1 MMRVFILCALAMI
14 SSPANAKTWRV
25 SVVEVLDGDTFVS
38 DREVFGK
45 RQSIR
50 LLGVDTPE
58 IDKAQCEAERT
69 AGVAAR
75 DYLAAQIALAGGKA
89 TLRRVKLDKYGGR
102 WNAQVWLSIGG
113 KSVDVTALIVT
124 QGHGRKYRGDARDP
138 MSWCNGGGADLAGQ

>member
-1 MMRVFILCALAMI
+1 MRLRSLLVLCVLTMI
-14 SSPANAKTWRV
+14 CSPANAKTWRV

-45 RQSIR
+45 RQNIR

-58 IDKAQCEAERT
+58 IDKAQCDVERV
-69 AGVAAR
+69 AGIAAR
-75 DYLAAQIALAGGKA
+75 DYLAAQIALSGGKV

-113 KSVDVTALIVT
+113 KSVEATALIVT
-124 QGHGRKYRGDARDP
+124 NGHGRVYRGDARDP
-138 MSWCNGGGADLAGQ
+138 MYWCNK